1 MIFNDE
7 SLSSCAII
15 IPTYKIYAKL
25 TEYEKLSLD
34 QCLNILSSYPIFLVK
49 PNSLS
54 LDGYMQVNPKLFV
67 ESFDNNY
74 FNTVKSYNELL
85 LSQMFYS
92 RFIQFKY
99 ILIYQLDAFVFT
111 NDLLFWCNQGYDYIG
126 APWLAQE
133 KNIPIHV
140 KLEYEQRIQQ
150 AYLQNKKVKNSNI
163 PSHLQFYNRVG
174 NGGFSL
180 RNVKLLYKICGEME
194 AKIETYLK
202 NDWHPYFNEDVFW
215 SLEVNRET
223 RELNIPDY
231 KTACLFSLEHRPIL
245 GMKYN
250 DGYYPFGCHGW
261 SKWPYLWRGLFKY
274 AGYNI

>member
-1 MIFNDE
+1 MIFADE
-7 SLSSCAII
+7 NTPACAII
-15 IPTYKIYAKL
+15 IPTYKPYDTL
-25 TEYEKLSLD
+25 TEYEKLSLN
-34 QCLNILSSYPIFLVK
+34 QCVNILSNYPIVLVK
-49 PNSLS
+49 PDSLVI
-54 LDGYMQVNPKLFV
+54 DGYIQFNSEFLV
-67 ESFDNNY
+67 ESFNNN
-74 FNTVKSYNELL
+74 FFESVKSYNKLL
-85 LSQMFYS
+85 LSQKFYH

-111 NDLLFWCNQGYDYIG
+111 NDLLFWCNQVYDYIG

-133 KNIPIHV
+133 KNIPRQV
-140 KLEYEQRIQQ
+140 KIGYDQRIQQ
-150 AYLQNKKVKNSNI
+150 AYFQNKKIKNSNI

-180 RNVKLLYKICGEME
+180 RNVRLLHKICEEME
-194 AKIETYLK
+194 HEIAYFLK

-223 RELNIPDY
+223 RKLNIPDY
-231 KTACLFSLEHRPIL
+231 KTACLFSLEHRPLL

-261 SKWPYLWRGLFKY
+261 SKRPHLWRVLFKY
-274 AGYNI
+274 AGYEI